1 MFKSTPLRL
10 SEVKHFFHNLKSIT
24 YIINATVISPRKKLS
39 PTYRNLKYTD
49 IDNLIIKLSGGGVG
63 NRGIADFL
71 NVNGIK
77 TVRGRV
83 FTATLI
89 GMKKR
94 EIRERMW
101 ILNHPDTIV
110 IEDETIYYKN

>member
-1 MFKSTPLRL
+1 M
-10 SEVKHFFHNLKSIT
+10 
-24 YIINATVISPRKKLS
+24 
-39 PTYRNLKYTD
+39 
-49 IDNLIIKLSGGGVG
+49 G
-63 NRGIADFL
+63 NRAIADYL

-101 ILNHPDTIV
+101 ILNQPDTIV

>member
-1 MFKSTPLRL
+1 MGNRAIAA
-10 SEVKHFFHNLKSIT
+10 FFNLK
-24 YIINATVISPRKKLS
+24 
-39 PTYRNLKYTD
+39 
-49 IDNLIIKLSGGGVG
+49 
-63 NRGIADFL
+63 
-71 NVNGIK
+71 GIK

-101 ILNHPDTIV
+101 ILNQPDTIV

>member
-1 MFKSTPLRL
+1 M
-10 SEVKHFFHNLKSIT
+10 
-24 YIINATVISPRKKLS
+24 
-39 PTYRNLKYTD
+39 
-49 IDNLIIKLSGGGVG
+49 G

-83 FTATLI
+83 FTATLV
-89 GMKKR
+89 GMKKW

-101 ILNHPDTIV
+101 ILNQPDTRV
-110 IEDETIYYKN
+110 IEEKTIYYKNEVPRLTGLPLTDNGESAN

>member
-1 MFKSTPLRL
+1 M
-10 SEVKHFFHNLKSIT
+10 
-24 YIINATVISPRKKLS
+24 
-39 PTYRNLKYTD
+39 
-49 IDNLIIKLSGGGVG
+49 G

-77 TVRGRV
+77 TARGKV
-83 FTATLI
+83 FTVTLI
-89 GMKKR
+89 EMKKR

-101 ILNHPDTIV
+101 IINQPDTIV

>member
-1 MFKSTPLRL
+1 M
-10 SEVKHFFHNLKSIT
+10 
-24 YIINATVISPRKKLS
+24 
-39 PTYRNLKYTD
+39 
-49 IDNLIIKLSGGGVG
+49 G

-77 TVRGRV
+77 TVRGKV

-101 ILNHPDTIV
+101 ILNQPDTIV
-110 IEDETIYYKN
+110 IEDETIYYKK

>member
-1 MFKSTPLRL
+1 MGNRAIADCF
-10 SEVKHFFHNLKSIT
+10 NLK
-24 YIINATVISPRKKLS
+24 
-39 PTYRNLKYTD
+39 
-49 IDNLIIKLSGGGVG
+49 
-63 NRGIADFL
+63 
-71 NVNGIK
+71 GIK

-101 ILNHPDTIV
+101 ILNQPEMIV